1 MNLIVKKSILL
12 FSLLILYSCNKK
24 SDVKTAISTPELY
37 KSIKDDEKL
46 ITELKS
52 KVYTGDTIA
61 YYKLRDIYFNSGY
74 AKEFLYYSIFMAENY
89 NYSVAFRDSYKAF
102 NEISSTEEN
111 DTINKISNY
120 YLLKAFESKAK
131 RIDYEE
137 EFEKRFGSIENVP
150 NSKDYI
156 ESTKK

>member
-1 MNLIVKKSILL
+1 MNLIIKKSILL
-12 FSLLILYSCNKK
+12 FSILILYSCNKK
-24 SDVKTAISTPELY
+24 NDVKTEISTPELY
-37 KSIKDDEKL
+37 LSIKNDEKL

-89 NYSVAFRDSYKAF
+89 NYSVAFRDNFKAF
-102 NEISSTEEN
+102 SEISVTKES
-111 DTINKISNY
+111 DAINKISNY
-120 YLLKAFESKAK
+120 YLLKSFESKAK

-137 EFEKRFGSIENVP
+137 EFEMRFGNIENIP
-150 NSKDYI
+150 SSKDYI